1 MVFYSHHRRSQLG
14 QQVPETARNRVGQ
27 ACVQLCMTPHLP
39 RARSGARHLLIAA
52 ICAGAAAACG
62 TAAAPASSPAPAKVS
77 LDIKVTGGSGGAHS
91 WTLRC
96 DPTGGSHPNAAA
108 ACAVLLKAK
117 DPFAPVPRG
126 VMCPMILAS
135 TPVAKVT
142 GIYFGQHIDATFTQG
157 GCDGARWTEIGQIF
171 H

>member
-1 MVFYSHHRRSQLG
+1 
-14 QQVPETARNRVGQ
+14 
-27 ACVQLCMTPHLP
+27 MTPHLP
-39 RARSGARHLLIAA
+39 RARSGARYLLIVAV
-52 ICAGAAAACG
+52 CAAAATACG

-77 LDIKVTGGSGGAHS
+77 LDIKVTGGSGGAHT

-96 DPTGGSHPNAAA
+96 DPTGGSHPDAAA

-126 VMCPMILAS
+126 LMCPMILAS

-142 GIYFGQHIDATFTQG
+142 GTYFGQHIDATFTQG
-157 GCDGARWTEIGQIF
+157 GCDGARWTKIGQIF